1 MIYNGVQQII
11 GIFFLLNKQLNKQQA
26 IKHIFDQNNKKI
38 LTTY

>member
-11 GIFFLLNKQLNKQQA
+11 GIFLLNKQLNKQQA